1 MRIGKFRQVPQ
12 DRKRYV
18 VNYADWLND
27 TEIVTSVTMKGNVPD
42 DTFYVD
48 GFVVNDD
55 KEVIFYVSGGVA
67 GTTYE
72 VSIQIGTSMDQIKA
86 DTITFA
92 IV

>member
-1 MRIGKFRQVPQ
+1 MKIGKFRQVPQ

-18 VNYADWLND
+18 VNYADWLNE
-27 TEIVTSVTMKGNVPD
+27 TETLTSVTMEGNVPAD
-42 DTFYVD
+42 AFYID
-48 GFVVNDD
+48 GFVINDD
-55 KEVIFYVSGGVA
+55 KEVIFYASGGVA

-72 VSIQIGTSMDQIKA
+72 VSIQVGTSMDQIKA

>member
-1 MRIGKFRQVPQ
+1 MKIGKFRQVPQ

-18 VNYADWLND
+18 VNYADWLNE
-27 TEIVTSVTMKGNVPD
+27 TEIVTSVTMEGNVPVD
-42 DTFYVD
+42 AFYVD
-48 GFVVNDD
+48 GYVINDD
-55 KEVIFYVSGGVA
+55 KEVIFYVSGGIA